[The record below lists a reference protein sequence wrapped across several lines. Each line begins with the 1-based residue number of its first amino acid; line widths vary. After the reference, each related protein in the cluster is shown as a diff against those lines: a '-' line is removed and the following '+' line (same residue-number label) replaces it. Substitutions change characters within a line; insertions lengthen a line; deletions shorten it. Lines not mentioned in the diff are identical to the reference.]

1 MNGRRSLSNW
11 IAGLVVGVGAG
22 VVALV
27 LPVFG
32 WIIAVAFL
40 VGLVRATPRI
50 PAVGGLFLGLGTT
63 WLALLIRSHFECQ
76 AFNAVPGQ
84 GCMDPDIG
92 PYLTLGAAEVAIGI
106 VATATALIR
115 ARRH

>member
-1 MNGRRSLSNW
+1 ML
-11 IAGLVVGVGAG
+11 
-22 VVALV
+22 ALV

-32 WIIAVAFL
+32 WFIAAAFL

-50 PAVGGLFLGLGTT
+50 PAVGGVFLGLGTT
-63 WLALLIRSHFECQ
+63 WLALLLRSHFECQ
-76 AFNAVPGQ
+76 GFNAAPGQ
-84 GCMDPDIG
+84 SCMEPDIG
-92 PYLTLGAAEVAIGI
+92 PYLVLGAAQVAIGI